1 MEEEKEMKKRSLV
14 LLITSFFLVLGLVA
28 SFPVAVLANGNG
40 GSVQTNG
47 VISFYDETITSSTT
61 EPTTPSTTEPSD
73 SELPATDS
81 TTVEKPAGGK
91 LPSTGELVKMS
102 LSISGVAIIAAVLFF
117 FLLKRKKDS
126 SKREGN

>member
-1 MEEEKEMKKRSLV
+1 MKKRSLV
-14 LLITSFFLVLGLVA
+14 LMIASFFLVLGTVA
-28 SFPVAVLANGNG
+28 SFPIGATADGNG

-61 EPTTPSTTEPSD
+61 EPTTEPSN
-73 SELPATDS
+73 SELPTTDS
-81 TTVEKPAGGK
+81 SIVEKPAGGK

-102 LSISGVAIIAAVLFF
+102 LSITGIAIIAAALLFF
-117 FLLKRKKDS
+117 FWKKRKDS

>member
-1 MEEEKEMKKRSLV
+1 MKKRSLV

-28 SFPVAVLANGNG
+28 SFPVAVAANGNG

-61 EPTTPSTTEPSD
+61 EPPTPSTTEPSD
-73 SELPATDS
+73 SELP

-102 LSISGVAIIAAVLFF
+102 LSISGVAIIAAVLLLFF
-117 FLLKRKKDS
+117 WKRRKDS